1 MEDSSLAVR
10 VQGRTNRTEVRNKF
24 DCGDDEK
31 QEGGRGLVIGLL
43 RKFLTSEVSSTLL
56 LMHFILM
63 VMVMRRWGLSGVRR
77 VREGAEGR
85 VG

>member
-31 QEGGRGLVIGLL
+31 QEGGRGFSHRTPEKVSDQRGLL
-43 RKFLTSEVSSTLL
+43 DSVVDAFHSDGDGDEEV
-56 LMHFILM
+56 
-63 VMVMRRWGLSGVRR
+63 
-77 VREGAEGR
+77 GAEWGEEGEGR
-85 VG
+85 G